1 VNGEELGRS
10 RWRRAVRGGCVKAEY
25 ACVEVL
31 FDSTVQSGS
40 GVDERREDLLLTR
53 SRQII
58 RLSTTENSPTAFNK

>member
-1 VNGEELGRS
+1 
-10 RWRRAVRGGCVKAEY
+10 VKAEY